1 MPLTYPIFCEWFLA
15 HYGRPFAASEAEYEA
30 ALRQPCHKPL
40 PEDVH
45 YLDGMEEREGL
56 YR

>member
-1 MPLTYPIFCEWFLA
+1 MSLTYPIFCQWFLT
-15 HYGRPFAASEAEYEA
+15 HYGRPFAASEAEYSA

-40 PEDVH
+40 PEDAQ